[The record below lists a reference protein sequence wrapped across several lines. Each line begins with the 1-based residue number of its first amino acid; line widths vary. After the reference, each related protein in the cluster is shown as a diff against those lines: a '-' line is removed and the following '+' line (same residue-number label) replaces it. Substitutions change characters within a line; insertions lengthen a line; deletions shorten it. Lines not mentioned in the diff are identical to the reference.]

1 MGPITVARSVDKNG
15 WGAWEAAIR
24 WSELDM
30 NDGLLSGGEMDILSL
45 GLNCYLTDNFRV
57 SVNYRNINLDKDGLQ
72 GESHGIMTRLLL
84 ML

>member
-1 MGPITVARSVDKNG
+1 MGPIPVAKPVNHNG

-30 NDGLLSGGEMDILSL
+30 NDELLSGGDMDVLSL
-45 GLNCYLTDNFRV
+45 GLNWYLSTNARIFL
-57 SVNYRNINLDKDGLQ
+57 NYRNINLDKDGLK
-72 GESHGIMTRLLL
+72 GESHGFMMRFLV

>member
-1 MGPITVARSVDKNG
+1 M
-15 WGAWEAAIR
+15 GAWEAAIR
-24 WSELDM
+24 WSELDI
-30 NDGLLSGGEMDILSL
+30 NDGLLSGGELDILSL
-45 GLNCYLTDNFRV
+45 GLNCYLTNNFRV